1 MKELQT
7 LFASKQNVFLY
18 WFFSHFLIWI
28 AAGNLIFA
36 VRLDTE
42 VVFRL
47 NFSSCPRIYEYLM
60 SDDVTSGGHPQL
72 KIKVSMETARSSH
85 CCSTKHDE
93 EMERIEVSSF
103 LPSEEKESND
113 GEFISSSVRQ
123 HDVADWPQEEIS
135 PEVSE
140 IESSSWQRR
149 LPRLM
154 TRFRELFRSFL
165 GVKKGSKWR
174 HFFWFYSN
182 AGLFN
187 ILRKTARQE
196 AAG

>member
-1 MKELQT
+1 
-7 LFASKQNVFLY
+7 
-18 WFFSHFLIWI
+18 
-28 AAGNLIFA
+28 
-36 VRLDTE
+36 
-42 VVFRL
+42 
-47 NFSSCPRIYEYLM
+47 M

-113 GEFISSSVRQ
+113 GEFISSSPRQ

-149 LPRLM
+149 LPQLM

-165 GVKKGSKWR
+165 GVKKGSK
-174 HFFWFYSN
+174 
-182 AGLFN
+182 
-187 ILRKTARQE
+187 
-196 AAG
+196 